1 MARDFSV
8 HPFGNGIKSV
18 SARRRTIGIA
28 TNRGS
33 CPILAM
39 RLRVSLCLVLSLLTT
54 LIPARAGDGADG
66 WTIAHENADLTVFT
80 RPHDGSSIRECRA
93 VGVIDAEPIV
103 VKRVLDDTAEYP
115 KFMPYVIES
124 KTLQHTADGR
134 VGYQRISPP
143 MVGDRDYTV
152 RVHCESKACAGGT
165 SYCNRWE
172 VANDLGPA
180 EVKGVTRVKITQGSW
195 LLEPCGGGK
204 TKATYTIY
212 SDSGG
217 SIPTFLLNSANKTAL
232 PKLFDAIRKQCK
244 LPKYQG

>member
-1 MARDFSV
+1 MPSFVS
-8 HPFGNGIKSV
+8 GIKSL
-18 SARRRTIGIA
+18 SKESRMIDIA
-28 TNRGS
+28 TARGS
-33 CPILAM
+33 CPISAM
-39 RLRVSLCLVLSLLTT
+39 RFRVSLCLALFLATSLVTV
-54 LIPARAGDGADG
+54 RAGDNADG
-66 WTIAHENADLTVFT
+66 WTVANESSDLTVFT
-80 RPHDGSSIRECRA
+80 RAHDGSSIRECRA
-93 VGVIDAEPIV
+93 VGFIDAEPIV
-103 VKRVLDDTAEYP
+103 VKRVLDDTVEYP
-115 KFMPYVIES
+115 KFMPYVVES

-152 RVHCESKACAGGT
+152 RVHCESKACPGGM

-195 LLEPCGGGK
+195 LLEPSTGGK

-217 SIPTFLLNSANKTAL
+217 GIPTFLLNSANKTAL
-232 PKLFDAIRKQCK
+232 PKLFDAVRKQCK
-244 LPKYQG
+244 LPKYQGKAGN